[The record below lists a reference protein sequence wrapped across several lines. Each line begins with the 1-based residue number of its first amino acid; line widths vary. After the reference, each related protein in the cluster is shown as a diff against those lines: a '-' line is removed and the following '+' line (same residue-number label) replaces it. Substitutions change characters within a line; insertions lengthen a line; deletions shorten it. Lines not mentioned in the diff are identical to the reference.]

1 MKPPNWIAGRTCVYN
16 IGYHFVWSTKYRK
29 PVLQP
34 PIDERTKECLLTIA
48 QEYGFT
54 IENLEVMPDHC
65 HVFVVAHPKFSPS
78 HLAKVLKGISA
89 RKLFQEYPQLK
100 NSLYGGHLWNPS
112 YYVGTAGSVSK
123 AVIQRYI
130 EEQKQP
136 FDTAQGPL

>member
-1 MKPPNWIAGRTCVYN
+1 MKNTEWIASRTCVYN

-29 PVLQP
+29 PVLTNP
-34 PIDERTKECLLTIA
+34 VDARTKEWLFSIA

-65 HVFVVAHPKFSPS
+65 HAFVVAHPKFSPS
-78 HLAKVLKGISA
+78 QVMKLLKGITA
-89 RKLFQEYPQLK
+89 RKLFQEFPHLK
-100 NSLYGGHLWNPS
+100 KHLWDGHLWNPS

-130 EEQKQP
+130 QEQKQK
-136 FDTAQGPL
+136 